1 MTNEWQTQKRLLA
14 CAVLAATLG
23 LTACNNDDNNDD
35 SDDADTR
42 VSIALEQT
50 GRYTSDDNGFDE
62 GAAEILTYDKDSTTL
77 FITNADAKRVD
88 VVDVQDPTNPQLI
101 DQIDASANWADA
113 GDINS
118 VTFANGLIAVAV
130 EHDTK
135 TEHGRVQIYNSA
147 DRNFRG
153 QVEVGS
159 LPDMV
164 TFNHDGTK
172 VLVAN
177 EGEPND
183 DYSVDPEGSVSIV
196 DVTDPDNP
204 TAQTVGF
211 TDFNVGNS
219 RADELPEGVRIFG
232 NAGRTELTVTAY
244 GDTDPATL
252 TVNEDISGVS
262 ANDWLTLASEE
273 GDPLPYQVASVDT
286 ANKILT
292 LTTDFDGDSEVDDST
307 AAGLTVYLHDG
318 QSTVAEDL
326 EPEYIAISPDGSQ
339 AWVTLQENNAF
350 AVIDIANASVDR
362 IVALGTK
369 DFNADGVGLD
379 PSDKDDGIHI
389 AQWPVKGLYMP
400 DTIASIQIGGK
411 DYYFTAN
418 EGDSREYDGFVEEI
432 RFEDAPREGELATA
446 DFGDKTTV
454 GRLATSLTSDT
465 DGNGILDTAEI
476 YGARSFSIWDSEGA
490 LVSDSGSDFET
501 ITAEQ
506 LGEDFNS
513 DNDEN
518 DSGDSRSDAK
528 GPEPEAMAVGRIGEQ
543 TFAFIGLE
551 RVGGIMVYDV
561 SNPEAPEFV
570 QYLNNR
576 DFSYPIKDNI
586 DDGDQ
591 PAYAAGDLAPECI
604 DFISGDDSPTGEPML
619 AVGNEVSG
627 STTLYT
633 IKVTEEDAE

>member
-23 LTACNNDDNNDD
+23 LTACNNDDNNDNG
-35 SDDADTR
+35 DDADTR

-164 TFNHDGTK
+164 TFNRDGTK

-232 NAGRTELTVTAY
+232 NYGRTALTVDA
-244 GDTDPATL
+244 
-252 TVNEDISGVS
+252 
-262 ANDWLTLASEE
+262 
-273 GDPLPYQVASVDT
+273 

-292 LTTDFDGDSEVDDST
+292 LTTDFDGDSEVTAAT

-318 QSTVAEDL
+318 QSSVAQDL
-326 EPEYIAISPDGSQ
+326 EPEYIALSTDGSQ

-379 PSDKDDGIHI
+379 PSDKDDGINI

-432 RFEDAPREGELATA
+432 RFEDAPREGDLATA

-633 IKVTEEDAE
+633 IKVTEEDVE

>member
-23 LTACNNDDNNDD
+23 LTACNNDDNNDNG
-35 SDDADTR
+35 DDADTR

-164 TFNHDGTK
+164 TFNRDGTK

-232 NAGRTELTVTAY
+232 NYGRTALTVDGFA
-244 GDTDPATL
+244 DTDPATL

-262 ANDWLTLASEE
+262 VNDWLTLASTE
-273 GDPLPYQVASVDT
+273 GDPLPYQVAAVDA

-292 LTTDFDGDSEVDDST
+292 LTTDFDGDSEVTAAT

-318 QSTVAEDL
+318 QSSVAQDL
-326 EPEYIAISPDGSQ
+326 EPEYIALSTDGGQ

-379 PSDKDDGIHI
+379 PSDKDDGINI

-432 RFEDAPREGELATA
+432 RFEDAPREGDLATA

-633 IKVTEEDAE
+633 IKVTEEDVE